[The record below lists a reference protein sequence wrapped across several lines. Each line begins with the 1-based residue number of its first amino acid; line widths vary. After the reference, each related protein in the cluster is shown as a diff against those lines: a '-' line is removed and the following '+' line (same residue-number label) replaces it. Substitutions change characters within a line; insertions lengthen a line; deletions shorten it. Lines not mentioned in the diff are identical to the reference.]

1 MKFVTVMDMW
11 LLVMNG
17 ILLGAILY
25 YGRKLITLVAR
36 AVNNNDQA
44 TVGQAVLD
52 ERRRIHKI
60 IEHELNTFKMAASMG
75 DTQSEAVVEELK
87 TILKLVSVVK

>member
-36 AVNNNDQA
+36 AVNNNDSTTTA
-44 TVGQAVLD
+44 TAVAN
-52 ERRRIHKI
+52 ERKRIVKI
-60 IEHELNTFKMAASMG
+60 IEHELNTFKMASSMG
-75 DTQSEAVVEELK
+75 DYQSDAIVEELE
-87 TILKLVSVVK
+87 TILKMVNK